1 MAHLHFF
8 VRLLVSGIT
17 ISILM
22 SLCEAEEPPF
32 ELYTVERHEIESKI
46 VGQTFTISV
55 QLPIRLKD
63 GSERFPVLY
72 VTDAI
77 TDSRFERENFY
88 MQWLGD
94 IPRFIAVS
102 VGYPTWAEWQLRDR
116 DFTPTDTGPVEAY
129 GGFIDFGS
137 IPFEGVRTGG
147 AANFLKFLREE
158 LKPFIDKNYP
168 TIPQDSGY
176 FGDSLGGLFGL
187 YVLLNE
193 PTTFNRYILGS
204 PSTWWDNE
212 VIMKQAEAFG
222 ASGRTINAR
231 LLMSAGALEE
241 DEHHM
246 VSNIP
251 RLETSLSN
259 VKGLQI
265 ETYVFPDESHMTVES
280 MNYIR
285 GVQWTYKTAEP
296 WFYDAYKTKKET
308 DKGPN

>member
-1 MAHLHFF
+1 MARLHFF

-17 ISILM
+17 ISMLI
-22 SLCEAEEPPF
+22 SPCEAEEPPF
-32 ELYTVERHEIESKI
+32 DLYKVERHEIESQI
-46 VGQTFTISV
+46 IGQTFTISV

-77 TDSRFERENFY
+77 TDARYASENFY
-88 MQWLGD
+88 MQWDGD

-102 VGYPTWAEWQLRDR
+102 IGYPTRTEWQLRDR
-116 DFTPTDTGPVEAY
+116 DLTPTDTGPVEGY
-129 GGFIDFGS
+129 TELIDFGS
-137 IPFEGVRTGG
+137 ISFEGVRTGG
-147 AANFLKFLREE
+147 AANFLKFICDE

-168 TIPQDSGY
+168 TIPEDSGY
-176 FGDSLGGLFGL
+176 VGHSYGGLFGL

-204 PSTWWDNE
+204 PSTWWDDE

-222 ASGRTINAR
+222 AFGRTLDAR
-231 LLMSAGALEE
+231 LFMSAGALEE
-241 DEHHM
+241 DEYHM
-246 VSNIP
+246 VSNIR
-251 RLETSLSN
+251 RLSTLLSN
-259 VKGLQI
+259 VRGLQI
-265 ETYVFPDESHMTVES
+265 ETYIFPDEPHMAVES

-285 GVQWTYKTAEP
+285 GVQWAYKTTKP

-308 DKGPN
+308 DK